1 MFPST
6 VILSNYLNSIDKFFL
21 FYDWGFDV
29 YRAPTMWQALYPAP
43 PAPRLHLYQLELSLQ
58 ELRNCH
64 HFRRD
69 ETGSDSPASPNLSVP
84 KQMSGPR
91 FSWFSG
97 GCTGNP
103 YFWIGGG
110 GEFLK
115 KYIQICSA
123 LNCVQKQT
131 HCRGPQTTLMLTW
144 QFFIENG
151 ISVSLPTCYGE
162 EVRLIIISQ
171 CGLRQKGWRMG

>member
-110 GEFLK
+110 SSWKNIFK
-115 KYIQICSA
+115 S
-123 LNCVQKQT
+123 VQLWT
-131 HCRGPQTTLMLTW
+131 
-144 QFFIENG
+144 
-151 ISVSLPTCYGE
+151 VSRS
-162 EVRLIIISQ
+162 RLIAE
-171 CGLRQKGWRMG
+171 GLKPHSCLLGNFS